1 METKKIL
8 SKYLL
13 ALTLILSPFVLLQA
27 QTTNGHNLL
36 SGEYS
41 ILQSQPTFGL
51 QMGSSFTS
59 GMGGNSLFSQS
70 IAPHMQ
76 LDVTKKF
83 QLVVGSVFTT
93 GNFGSNSSL
102 QLNNGVE
109 MPQRLNSSMVYALG
123 AYQLNPRLT
132 ITGAAWTERNN
143 MNAFQNQMNPQAF
156 NTNARGMMMGVDYKI
171 TENLRFGAEVNI
183 SNGQNPFSPYGNY
196 GYNPFYSTPFHQRTP
211 W

>member
-1 METKKIL
+1 MKTIKIL
-8 SKYLL
+8 NKCLVAF
-13 ALTLILSPFVLLQA
+13 ALIFSPISFLNA
-27 QTTNGHNLL
+27 QDGNGFNLL

-41 ILQSQPTFGL
+41 ILQNQPSFGL

-76 LDVTKKF
+76 LDVTKDF
-83 QLVVGSVFTT
+83 QLIVGSVFTT
-93 GNFGSNSSL
+93 GNLGNNNPM
-102 QLNNGVE
+102 QLNSGVE
-109 MPQRLNSSMVYALG
+109 MPQRLNSTMVYAIG

-156 NTNARGMMMGVDYKI
+156 NNNARGMMMGVDYKI
-171 TENLRFGAEVNI
+171 TDNLRFGAEVNI

-196 GYNPFYSTPFHQRTP
+196 GYNPFYSSPFNQRTP

>member
-1 METKKIL
+1 MKTIKIF
-8 SKYLL
+8 SKHLI
-13 ALTLILSPFVLLQA
+13 AFALILSAFSLATA
-27 QTTNGHNLL
+27 QEENGLNLL

-41 ILQSQPTFGL
+41 ILQSQPSFGL
-51 QMGSSFTS
+51 QMGSSFTT

-70 IAPHMQ
+70 IAPNMQ
-76 LDVTKKF
+76 LDVTKNF

-93 GNFGSNSSL
+93 GNLGNNGSM
-102 QLNNGVE
+102 QLNSGMEV
-109 MPQRLNSSMVYALG
+109 PQRLNSTMVYAMG
-123 AYQLNPRLT
+123 AYQMNPRLT

-183 SNGQNPFSPYGNY
+183 SNGRNPFSPYGNY
-196 GYNPFYSTPFHQRTP
+196 GSNPFYSNPFHRRTS